1 MRNVTDIA
9 GVKPQ
14 ITGTLYLQN
23 GSSVSLNNSDF
34 KANTFAIQSGT
45 SNSNEFTVGA
55 CVIGALN
62 FTLMNDTGKFSGIDW
77 YDSRVAITLDF
88 GSNKTIT
95 YEYYWVVK
103 HHEIGQLITVE
114 CYDALKILDEYN
126 LYELTQNYG
135 ITFPCYVSDILNALS
150 REHGFTFSG
159 CSGTNIQL
167 EDPKNEQMT
176 QRALLSYIAQLCGQY
191 VKAYGIEL
199 RFGWYNLSSTTH
211 VGTSFSHDLRTSNIT
226 ITGVKVSSY
235 DDSATAE
242 EPSGGSASPIEIED
256 NPFITA
262 NNVASVASTIY
273 SAIGSGTFSYRPGDV
288 DILSNAAI
296 EAGDALLVDTGEEQN
311 VLVLATNITYKP
323 QLRESIDS
331 DAEPYAGDLRID
343 RSAYIK
349 KQAQR
354 AISDDLADSNS
365 DLSKAIAG
373 AGGKTR
379 VINIRQRGQAGTLAT
394 SDTFTGFV
402 MSSSGISALNISSWT
417 TEALKCYIMPQALE
431 VPSFDSI
438 TALLEATGDVVDNY
452 PFKLRL
458 KVKVNSYVGYI
469 DVQAFYTTAGQG
481 KVICIAI
488 PSGTGTS
495 GADQHGGTT
504 VFTMARPSTGELTFV
519 PFKMFGRTDQG
530 YAFLYGVTDREW
542 NVYQN
547 APSA

>member
-23 GSSVSLNNSDF
+23 SSSISLNNGDF
-34 KANTFAIQSGT
+34 KANTFAVQSGT

-77 YDSRVAITLDF
+77 YDSRVSITLDF

-95 YEYYWVVK
+95 YEYFWVVK

-135 ITFPCYVSDILNALS
+135 ITFPCSVSQILNALS
-150 REHGFTFSG
+150 QEHGFVFSG

-235 DDSATAE
+235 DDTATAE
-242 EPSGGSASPIEIED
+242 EPSGGSTSPIEIED

-273 SAIGSGTFSYRPGDV
+273 SALGSGTFSYRPGDV

-331 DAEPYAGDLRID
+331 DAEPYAGDLRIN
-343 RSAYIK
+343 RSSYIK
-349 KQAQR
+349 KQAQK
-354 AISDDLADSNS
+354 AISDDLSDSNS

-373 AGGKTR
+373 AGGAKR
-379 VINIRQRGQAGTLAT
+379 VLIEL
-394 SDTFTGFV
+394 DTEVGRVKSTDAFHGFILSTNGISQ
-402 MSSSGISALNISSWT
+402 MTASSSGMVCKILRQTID
-417 TEALKCYIMPQALE
+417 L
-431 VPSFDSI
+431 PSYESI
-438 TALLEATGDVVDNY
+438 LALLGTGETVEDY
-452 PFKLRL
+452 KFKLRL
-458 KVKVNSYVGYI
+458 KVLSMACYGFI
-469 DVQAFYTTAGQG
+469 DFVCHYTTAGAG
-481 KVICIAI
+481 YVIRMSIAG
-488 PSGTGTS
+488 GTGGYDGSQDYGGYGIFTKVNGSDLEMIPFVINKVTNNNYCYLTS
-495 GADQHGGTT
+495 SQALANKRWYVQT
-504 VFTMARPSTGELTFV
+504 SI
-519 PFKMFGRTDQG
+519 
-530 YAFLYGVTDREW
+530 
-542 NVYQN
+542 
-547 APSA
+547 S